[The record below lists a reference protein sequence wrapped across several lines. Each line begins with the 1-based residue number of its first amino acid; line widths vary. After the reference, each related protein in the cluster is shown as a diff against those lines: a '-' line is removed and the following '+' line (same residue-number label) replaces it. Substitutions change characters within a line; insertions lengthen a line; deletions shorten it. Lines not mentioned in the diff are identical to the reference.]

1 MNIKKFFELAKDK
14 GIEASE
20 VYSSKKS
27 SLSFELFHSEVSSYA
42 ASESFSLSARGIY
55 NGKFGVVRTE
65 KVDRNTPHF
74 LVEEIIANAKVIEKV
89 EPALLFKGSEKYKK
103 KNLYNPEI
111 EKISID
117 QKMKNLYEIEAKLR
131 QFDPRVV
138 EIQTVQYEEEFV
150 EVNLANSYG
159 LNLNSKSNYFVY
171 AAVIVVKENEE
182 IKTGYKILLSNDPKE
197 LDIDKFVKEV
207 VSDATRKLGSS
218 QCESKKYP
226 VVLNQKSAAS
236 LLSAYLESASAEE
249 VQKHSSLFIGKLNQ
263 KVASKK
269 VTILEEPLRQNI
281 FFRYFDDEGVATY
294 NKKIVDKG
302 VLTTYLHNL
311 ETAHKSNTTTTGN
324 GYRSGSTIG
333 VGFVNPLIKPGKIS
347 EEEMVSGVQEGV
359 YISEISG
366 LHAGLNP
373 QSGNFSLQ
381 AEGFM
386 IRDGKLSEPLSL
398 ITVAGNLLD
407 LFMDIS
413 EVASNSEL
421 QLSGVTAP
429 SLLIKNL
436 AISGK

>member
-1 MNIKKFFELAKDK
+1 MNIKKFFELAKEK

-27 SLSFELFHSEVSSYA
+27 SLSFELFHSEVSSYT

-55 NGKFGVVRTE
+55 KNKFGVVKTE
-65 KVDRNTPHF
+65 KVDKKTPAF

-131 QFDPRVV
+131 KFDPRVIEV
-138 EIQTVQYEEEFV
+138 QTVQYEEEAV

-159 LNLNSKSNYFVY
+159 LNLKSKSNYFVY
-171 AAVIVVKENEE
+171 VAVVVVKENEE
-182 IKTGYKILLSNDPKE
+182 VKTGYKVLLSNDPNE
-197 LDIDKFVKEV
+197 LNIDKFVEEV
-207 VSDATRKLGSS
+207 VLDATRKLGGS

-226 VVLNQKSAAS
+226 VVLNQKSAAD
-236 LLSAYLESASAEE
+236 LLRAYLQSASAEE
-249 VQKHSSLFIGKLNQ
+249 VQKQSSLFIGKLNQ

-269 VTILEEPLRQNI
+269 ITILEEPLRKNV

-311 ETAHKSNTTTTGN
+311 ETAHKANTTTTGN
-324 GYRSGSTIG
+324 GYRTGSKIG
-333 VGFVNPLIKPGKIS
+333 VSYVNPLIKPGKVS
-347 EEEMVSGVQEGV
+347 EEEMINNIQEGV
-359 YISEISG
+359 YISSIAG

-386 IRDGKLSEPLSL
+386 IREGKLAEPLSL

-407 LFMDIS
+407 LFMDVS
-413 EVASNSEL
+413 EVANNLEL
-421 QLSGVTAP
+421 QLSGVTSP
-429 SLLIKNL
+429 SLLVKSL
-436 AISGK
+436 AVSGK